1 LLIEEDIDMNRL
13 AHHGLLTLCLLTAGI
28 GQALAHSADEHAGHT
43 MAAKSASSETAQ
55 VKFADVALVD
65 QNGKTVRLEK
75 DLVADK
81 IVVMSFIYTS
91 CTTVCPVVSSIM
103 GKVQKQLGARVGTEV
118 QLVSISIDPQRDD
131 AKRLN
136 DYARTFQNGPGW
148 SWLTGSTQ
156 SVNETLK
163 GLGSFSGD
171 FKNHAPLIL
180 VGDGNSRHWTR
191 YYGFTDPAVLTRQVE
206 KLSGERNA
214 HAKHTAIAMEHQ
226 P

>member
-1 LLIEEDIDMNRL
+1 MNRF
-13 AHHGLLTLCLLTAGI
+13 AHRGLLTLCLLAVGI

-43 MAAKSASSETAQ
+43 PAKSASSESAQ

-75 DLVADK
+75 DLVSNK

-103 GKVQKQLGARVGTEV
+103 GKVQKQLGSRVGTEV

-148 SWLTGSTQ
+148 SWLTGSPQ
-156 SVNETLK
+156 SVTETLK

-171 FKNHAPLIL
+171 FKSHQPLIL

-191 YYGFTDPAVLTRQVE
+191 YYGFTDPMVLSREVE
-206 KLSGERNA
+206 KLSGQRNA

>member
-1 LLIEEDIDMNRL
+1 MNRL
-13 AHHGLLTLCLLTAGI
+13 AHRGWLTLCLLAVGI
-28 GQALAHSADEHAGHT
+28 GQALAHSTDEHAGHD
-43 MAAKSASSETAQ
+43 MAAKSASSETDQ

-75 DLVADK
+75 DLISNK

-136 DYARTFQNGPGW
+136 DYARTFQKGPGW
-148 SWLTGSTQ
+148 SWLTGTPQ

-171 FKNHAPLIL
+171 FKNHQPLIL

-191 YYGFTDPAVLTRQVE
+191 YYGFTDPTVLSREVE